1 MNWPEWTYLRK
12 TVEDLVV
19 LHPASED
26 SVPQTSVCC
35 HSECKMF
42 SQVQVWTLHLGDPDM
57 HSSPQ
62 ALTGMQDSAVTTG
75 SIHTVTVRHGS
86 LKLQ

>member
-1 MNWPEWTYLRK
+1 MNQPEWTYLGK

-35 HSECKMF
+35 HSECKTF

-62 ALTGMQDSAVTTG
+62 ALTGMQDSAVTAG
-75 SIHTVTVRHGS
+75 SIHIVTVRHGS